1 MKTTIYKNNI
11 VLNNNKRINIT
22 ITTIAVIIFFY
33 KKTIGK
39 AVTAIEH

>member
-22 ITTIAVIIFFY
+22 ITTIAVITFFY

-39 AVTAIEH
+39 AVKPIEH